1 MPHSV
6 QYTIIGLWKI
16 ELCTLPEHVN
26 DHNPESEKLS
36 LSNAP
41 NASSGSFAQVDSL
54 TCVNFNHVNN
64 ELAGGIE
71 ASSTL
76 TLAL

>member
-1 MPHSV
+1 VLHSV

-16 ELCTLPEHVN
+16 ELCSLPEHAN
-26 DHNPESEKLS
+26 DHNKESEKS
-36 LSNAP
+36 ALSNAP
-41 NASSGSFAQVDSL
+41 NASSGSFARVDRF
-54 TCVNFNHVNN
+54 TCVHFNHINN